1 MFLTCCTW
9 PYIYY
14 TWRNYSFSRSDTKT
28 FVSCSK
34 PMVFIR
40 LRSIWAPLFFLH
52 HLQTGR
58 RCIAT
63 CTRRICTTHKLTKKF
78 KALFVFALS
87 SAVLVV
93 RGIER
98 QKGRRKKAFDI
109 PQCAPLSVPTPLF
122 SVFPLGKRSIFLP
135 SVKGSLPSI
144 SPRLRGGDHR
154 NPTSFCK
161 PFNFRER
168 GFVEVNKVVDVA
180 VLYLNRGTY

>member
-9 PYIYY
+9 PYILD

-122 SVFPLGKRSIFLP
+122 FGF
-135 SVKGSLPSI
+135 
-144 SPRLRGGDHR
+144 SPRKKIHL
-154 NPTSFCK
+154 SSI
-161 PFNFRER
+161 RER
-168 GFVEVNKVVDVA
+168 FFALDFPPSPW
-180 VLYLNRGTY
+180 RGSSKSNIILQAL